1 MCRLKKSR
9 RLWFDVEKRYNTT
22 DKVLTVQPS
31 MLWFDVEK
39 RYNTTLAHAPSHFG
53 SCGLM

>member
-22 DKVLTVQPS
+22 ADLIEQLLNK
-31 MLWFDVEK
+31 LWFDVEK
-39 RYNTTLAHAPSHFG
+39 RYNTTG
-53 SCGLM
+53 CGE